1 MQQRVPVSEQRLSDW
16 PRSAPVVAIL
26 LLALALRV
34 YRLADQSLWF
44 DETLSWW
51 VATTDIPG
59 FLLPYGAYTP
69 LYYFLIGAV
78 SFLGKSEFLLRF
90 ASVFFG
96 VLSVVMIER
105 VGRRVGGERVGLLAA
120 LLLAINPFAIW
131 FAQDARMYAMVP
143 FFVLVAMDGFM
154 RATEGRGWQRM
165 IVGSAGAYFT
175 HTISLFIVYV
185 QLVWWLPRLK
195 QQIGLFR
202 RWALAQLAAA
212 VPLILWEIWHFMQ
225 PVQGLAAVT
234 WIPSPSVL
242 APALSLWNF
251 VSGDTDTWTPLVL
264 GMALIVGAVAV
275 YGAWRTRQW
284 RGFLLLWLLLP
295 LVSALALSWR
305 VQIYVDRYFAYCQ
318 FPVLI
323 FLAVGVMTIKRMPL
337 RVMAG
342 AAIVALMV
350 VNVYRL
356 HTDLLF
362 AKENW
367 REAAAIV
374 NEQIQAG
381 DRLGL
386 QDEES
391 LVAWQYYYHGA
402 VTPSVIDP
410 VKYPAALRDLR
421 QGASRIWLVFRGP
434 EVSNHRLGKPQTF
447 DAYAAAAPVVQ
458 HWLAENCRPPS
469 GEWRLPGL
477 SVLLCKP

>member
-1 MQQRVPVSEQRLSDW
+1 MDMRLKSW
-16 PRSAPVVAIL
+16 SIYGVV
-26 LLALALRV
+26 LLAFALRV
-34 YRLADQSLWF
+34 YQLVDHSLWF

-69 LYYFLIGAV
+69 LYYFLVGAV

-96 VLSVVMIER
+96 VLAVVMIER

-154 RATEGRGWQRM
+154 RATEGRGWRRM
-165 IVGSAGAYFT
+165 IVGSAGSYFT

-185 QLVWWLPRLK
+185 QLIWWLPRFK
-195 QQIGLFR
+195 RQIGLFR
-202 RWALAQLAAA
+202 RWAAAQLIAA

-225 PVQGLAAVT
+225 PMRGVAAVT
-234 WIPSPSVL
+234 WIPAPSPL
-242 APALSLWNF
+242 APALTLWNF
-251 VSGDTDTWTPLVL
+251 VSGDTDTWTPIILIMVVLV
-264 GMALIVGAVAV
+264 GVVAI
-275 YGAWRTRQW
+275 YGAWQTPKW

-295 LVSALALSWR
+295 PVAALILSLR
-305 VQIYVDRYFAYCQ
+305 IQIYVDRYFAYCQ
-318 FPVLI
+318 FPLLI
-323 FLAVGVMTIKRMPL
+323 FLAAGIMAIRNMPL
-337 RVMAG
+337 RTAAG
-342 AAIVALMV
+342 AAIVVLMV

-356 HTDLLF
+356 HTDPLF
-362 AKENW
+362 AKEDW
-367 REAAAIV
+367 RGAAAIV
-374 NEQIQAG
+374 NAQIQAG

-391 LVAWQYYYHGA
+391 LVAWQYYYHS
-402 VTPSVIDP
+402 SVSPTIIDP
-410 VKYPAALRDLR
+410 VKYPDAWRDLQ
-421 QGASRIWLVFRGP
+421 QGAGRIWLVFRGP

-447 DAYAAAAPVVQ
+447 DAFAVAAPPIQ
-458 HWLAENCRPPS
+458 YWLAENCRPPS

-477 SVLLCKP
+477 AVLLCDSH